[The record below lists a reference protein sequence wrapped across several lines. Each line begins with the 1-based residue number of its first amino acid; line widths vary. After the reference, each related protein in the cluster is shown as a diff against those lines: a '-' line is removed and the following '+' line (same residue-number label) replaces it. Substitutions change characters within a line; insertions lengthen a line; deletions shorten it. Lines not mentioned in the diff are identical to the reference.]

1 MGAYN
6 PFNSS
11 FQNNSI
17 FGGKKPWEE
26 MIQGASMN
34 SSPVPTT
41 GNGAIDFLGD
51 KGMDTSGMG
60 MASEIGKTDQ
70 FSPIAPQST
79 EQMLDA
85 NSFDVAGMA
94 KDLGKGLEAYNKNA
108 PKAPA
113 APKGSIIG
121 QPMRTGSAAPVAQ
134 PKQAIGQAAP
144 VSNAMQT
151 IQNQNLGS
159 VPTIQDVLKMRQL
172 GLR

>member
-1 MGAYN
+1 MGTYN

-11 FQNNSI
+11 FQSNSI

-41 GNGAIDFLGD
+41 GSGTIDFLGD

-94 KDLGKGLEAYNKNA
+94 KGLAKGLAAFEDSGPEA
-108 PKAPA
+108 PKAPT
-113 APKGSIIG
+113 GSIIQPIQRAGTAAPIQQAKPQTIG
-121 QPMRTGSAAPVAQ
+121 QP
-134 PKQAIGQAAP
+134 
-144 VSNAMQT
+144 SNAMQT
-151 IQNQNLGS
+151 IQAQNLGV
-159 VPTIQDVLKMRQL
+159 VPSIQDILKMRQMR
-172 GLR
+172 GMY